1 MYSRLYTH
9 VLNHNAAIDHCS
21 SLHHIYS
28 DSSLF
33 GIVGSAFPTLPV
45 KDLLSTIVHQLSLL
59 VYSPVPQSELSR
71 AKNQLM
77 SSLVM
82 ALESRAVEVED
93 LGRQILVH
101 GRKVSVQEM
110 CNKIEAVTPKD
121 VVRVAERLFGPGGR
135 GSPTIL
141 VMGRED
147 IPDWAQ
153 ALTHYGVS
161 SRRS

>member
-9 VLNHNAAIDHCS
+9 VLNHHAKIDHCS
-21 SLHHIYS
+21 ALHHIYS

-33 GIVGSAFPTLPV
+33 GIVGSAFPSLPPR
-45 KDLLSTIVHQLSLL
+45 DLLSTIVHQLSLL
-59 VYSPVPQSELSR
+59 IYSPVPESELFR

-82 ALESRAVEVED
+82 TLESRAVGVED
-93 LGRQILVH
+93 LGRQVLVH

-110 CNKIEAVTPKD
+110 CDKIEVVTPSD
-121 VVRVAERLFGPGGR
+121 IMRVAERLFGPGGR
-135 GSPTIL
+135 GMPTIL

-147 IPDWAQ
+147 VSDWAKV
-153 ALTHYGVS
+153 LSHHGLS
-161 SRRS
+161 STQM